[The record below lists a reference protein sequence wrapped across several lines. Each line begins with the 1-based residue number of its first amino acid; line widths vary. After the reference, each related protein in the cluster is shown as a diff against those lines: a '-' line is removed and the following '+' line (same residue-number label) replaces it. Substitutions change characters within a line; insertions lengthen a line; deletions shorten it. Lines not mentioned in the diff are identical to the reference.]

1 MRVAPP
7 RLRIALA
14 LLCLAAAG
22 GMTAAIAQGD
32 DPPAAATFKTVDG
45 SNVFQLV
52 TGSGSQTSA
61 DILTGGTVTF
71 TNASVATHNVDF
83 FTAAAQTA
91 VSCQQTL
98 GGTSPS
104 PVRVPGSP
112 ASGDW
117 AGVCTFSK
125 AGTYSFTC
133 DHHPF
138 MTGTV
143 VVHDPAG
150 GAGTTTTTT
159 PPVTV
164 TTTTPTQTTPSG
176 SPPATTAPTTT
187 PTTST
192 PVTTTASP
200 VDAGV
205 TQTPRA
211 TAKALSVR
219 VSLAQRGARLR
230 GTVNGARSSARVRVS
245 LTARRGDLGL
255 RGKAGTPVAVG
266 SLSALTTASGALSF
280 LIRLDGRARAALV
293 TRGRLAVTMRVTAP
307 PVTGSP
313 TPRTYRVVVRPS
325 GA

>member
-1 MRVAPP
+1 MRFAPP

-98 GGTSPS
+98 GGSSPS

-150 GAGTTTTTT
+150 SPGTTTT
-159 PPVTV
+159 PV
-164 TTTTPTQTTPSG
+164 TTTTPAQTTPAG
-176 SPPATTAPTTT
+176 DPPVTTAPATTPTA
-187 PTTST
+187 ST
-192 PVTTTASP
+192 PVTTTPSP

-205 TQTPRA
+205 TQTPNA

-219 VSLAQRGARLR
+219 ISLAQRGVRLR
-230 GTVNGARSSARVRVS
+230 GTINGARGSARVRVS

-266 SLSALTTASGALSF
+266 GLSALTTASGALSF
-280 LIRLDGRARAALV
+280 LIRLDGKARAALV

-307 PVTGSP
+307 PVAGTP
-313 TPRTYRVVVRPS
+313 TARTYRVVVRPS

>member
-7 RLRIALA
+7 RLRIALV
-14 LLCLAAAG
+14 LVGLAAG
-22 GMTAAIAQGD
+22 GAMTAAIAQGD

-52 TGSGSQTSA
+52 TGSGSSTSA

-71 TNASVATHNVDF
+71 TNASVETHNVDF

-91 VSCQQTL
+91 VSCQQTQ
-98 GGTSPS
+98 GGSSPS

-112 ASGDW
+112 ASGSW
-117 AGVCTFSK
+117 AGICTFSK
-125 AGTYSFTC
+125 AGSYSFTC

-150 GAGTTTTTT
+150 APGTTTTTT
-159 PPVTV
+159 PPVT
-164 TTTTPTQTTPSG
+164 TTTPTPTTPTG
-176 SPPATTAPTTT
+176 GPPTTTAPAQT

-192 PVTTTASP
+192 PVTTTPSTG
-200 VDAGV
+200 DAGV
-205 TQTPRA
+205 SETPKA
-211 TAKALSVR
+211 TAKALGVR
-219 VSLAQRGARLR
+219 ISLAQRGVRLR
-230 GTVNGARSSARVRVS
+230 GTISGAKSSARVRVA

-255 RGKAGTPVAVG
+255 RGKARTPVAVG
-266 SLSALTTASGALSF
+266 SLSTLTTASGALTF
-280 LIRLDGRARAALV
+280 QIRLDGKARAALA

-307 PVTGSP
+307 PATGAP
-313 TPRTYRVVVRPS
+313 TPRTFRIVVRPVS
-325 GA
+325 G